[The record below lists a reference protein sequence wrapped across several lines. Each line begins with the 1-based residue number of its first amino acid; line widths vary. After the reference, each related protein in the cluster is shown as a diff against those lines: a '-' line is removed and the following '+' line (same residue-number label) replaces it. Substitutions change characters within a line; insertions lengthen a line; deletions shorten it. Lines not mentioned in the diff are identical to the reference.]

1 LARNIGVR
9 HVPRNNQPQG
19 RREALTKH
27 IRSRATE
34 SRREEHQV
42 NRMAKLPSRLIYEV
56 IRRDG
61 EEELHRP
68 MTALMW
74 SGLAAGL
81 LISAS
86 VLGEAILVAHLP
98 DIGASFLIEN
108 LGYSLG
114 FLLVI
119 IGRMQLFT
127 ENTITTV
134 LPLAAD
140 PRLAMFGKVA
150 RLWAAVLAANVVGAV
165 CAAVFLTQSGIL
177 DDAVYTAV
185 VAISEHATRYGATE
199 GFLKSIPAGVL
210 IAAIVWMMPSAEDA
224 KFAVIVTFT
233 WLIAAGDF
241 LHIVA
246 GTVEAATMVLVGGLS
261 FADAIG
267 RFFLPVLAGNIV
279 GGTLVFT
286 LLAWAQVKE
295 EVEK

>member
-1 LARNIGVR
+1 
-9 HVPRNNQPQG
+9 
-19 RREALTKH
+19 LTKVKK
-27 IRSRATE
+27 SNAATNTN
-34 SRREEHQV
+34 EEDQV
-42 NRMAKLPSRLIYEV
+42 ERTAKLPSRLIYEV

-61 EEELHRP
+61 EEELDRT
-68 MTALMW
+68 MKALLF
-74 SGLAAGL
+74 SGVAAGL

-86 VLGEAILVAHLP
+86 LLGEAILVAHLP
-98 DIGASFLIEN
+98 ESSGSFLIEN

-119 IGRMQLFT
+119 VGRLQLFT

-140 PRLAMFGKVA
+140 PVPAMFAKVA
-150 RLWAAVLAANVVGAV
+150 RLWLSVLAANVVGAT
-165 CAAVFLTQSGIL
+165 CAALFLTQSGVVEG
-177 DDAVYTAV
+177 AVFQEIV
-185 VAISEHATRYGATE
+185 NISEHATGFTGTE
-199 GFLKSIPAGVL
+199 AFLKAIPAGVL
-210 IAAIVWMMPSAEDA
+210 VAAIVWMLPSAQDS
-224 KFAVIVTFT
+224 KFALIVAFT

-246 GTVEAATMVLVGGLS
+246 GTVEVATMVIVGGLS
-261 FADAIG
+261 FVDALF

-295 EVEK
+295 EVIQ